1 MRVAAVM
8 VALMALGGQQGVQ
21 GQTECTPVTPNQ
33 DHPIPD
39 FSATLA
45 GSFTFVV
52 EMTSETQTTTSYVEE
67 RRERRDYHDY
77 RSDTAAVSVL
87 TDANTTVF
95 HFYPDAR
102 KFIIQYGEFCESS
115 GEAPAYN
122 PWGWY
127 DVDTTHGDLSYGPA
141 TILRLSAFID
151 TEFLGEATIEGVRS
165 ERWRA
170 CLEGNKVEVVYS
182 FSEVPWSMPYANYFS
197 EGDGRLPV
205 QIDVKFM
212 DGSAAWQYN
221 VVEFLPYVGLHTELE
236 TPRGLACE
244 NTVGVVADLKIPDIP
259 WHFSLAEEYINN
271 SEIEGSSYGKQHL
284 DKLQLTYA
292 GNISMVSLTFT
303 AADDAPPDAQF
314 EMEAIHDFNT
324 GVQYI
329 LNREFG
335 NCTLSFIPA
344 FSFDS
349 HFAGFIGSGG
359 SLLSPNALFHIDD
372 SYAFVGERSTRSIE
386 GDLYT
391 STRLHDI
398 PDPTTNGVDTY
409 SKAVLEYYFSQGV
422 EVTPAGT
429 VPVNIPL
436 RGDLFVYNSS
446 NLMQVVGTQTTNF
459 YDFQEITLYS
469 EQEFS
474 VQECYERHD
483 DRWTNLD
490 IFFPATRAEQFAV
503 VEEQIKRFK
512 HELILQLLRIG
523 HMSPV
528 RLADIQ
534 VQDGVSG
541 VIPNTTD
548 ADTIVA
554 SVRLLERAPY
564 IFSYRYERR
573 LGVQSVV
580 ESLGEICTHLII
592 IMSASNRNGSISI
605 ALYLQLLYING
616 RTFRCHKCF
625 SRGGRI
631 DDMLVHVRLTCFSLK
646 TRSLLCHTSPPS
658 LALTASKSSC
668 HHGLLIFLLLRPP
681 KPRLLVPRS
690 FHHCGEEQ
698 VCFLSALNGSDGTSL
713 DQYKKCRH
721 WVYDLSNVTFEDP
734 PSEVVYDKILH
745 AINDKDFRFSIPYK
759 EDLIVTFVASASLFY
774 RTPDPNDEIRAQF
787 TLESS
792 ATTIAHPDNLV
803 SNITLVDRCL
813 KLCVD
818 WRTFRCETVVHLR
831 REKQCLIVSKHY
843 HAINQTEL
851 VPHTESYIYSRSY
864 LVDYQP
870 ILGGVALTSNGP
882 VYANVNHIE
891 TCAMHC
897 STETSIKCQSFEW
910 CYLELACHLHQE
922 HFLDVAGGGGYVTN
936 ASCIHYSKKSDAI
949 FSQYPHQGMSTD
961 KHKLA
966 AVRSDSSSC
975 AKFCLDDP
983 DEVCQSFDF
992 CSECHQEE
1000 YGVCGEENEGA
1011 RGLCFLGTH
1020 HLGEKGLKLL
1030 TATTCDH
1037 YSRDLFGDLD
1047 YASWLAQQ
1055 QQNDNQYTPGD
1066 MTWLAFGMIF
1076 LGILLAI
1083 GFLGLMVAYRPGSV
1097 PKDLS
1102 ITYVNIKT
1110 SGVSE
1115 I

>member
-151 TEFLGEATIEGVRS
+151 TEFLGEVTIEGVRS

-564 IFSYRYERR
+564 IFSYREPLDEPYEAPGNKEK
-573 LGVQSVV
+573 LFKDIT
-580 ESLGEICTHLII
+580 ETEDCASLCSKEEL
-592 IMSASNRNGSISI
+592 
-605 ALYLQLLYING
+605 
-616 RTFRCHKCF
+616 FKC
-625 SRGGRI
+625 
-631 DDMLVHVRLTCFSLK
+631 K
-646 TRSLLCHTSPPS
+646 
-658 LALTASKSSC
+658 
-668 HHGLLIFLLLRPP
+668 
-681 KPRLLVPRS
+681 S